1 MTIIRGLDEAMA
13 KLREI
18 GEEGE
23 RIASREIVASAL
35 NVQRFARESL
45 TETEAVDTGRL
56 RNSVTVA
63 ESDSELDMA
72 SSQATGGPKGSAG
85 GREAPTMVRKGMLNA
100 KIGTNVGYAWQI
112 EHTGP
117 PHPRPYLFPSAERE
131 RPQLLRRLQA
141 ELKKLEDA

>member
-1 MTIIRGLDEAMA
+1 MTIIRGLEETMA

-63 ESDSELDMA
+63 ESDSALDMA

-85 GREAPTMVRKGMLNA
+85 GREAPTMVRPGMLNA
-100 KIGTNVGYAWQI
+100 KIGTNVEYAQAI
-112 EHTGP
+112 EFTGP
-117 PHPRPYLFPSAERE
+117 PYPRPYLFPSAERE
-131 RPQLLRRLQA
+131 RPQLLRRLRA
-141 ELKKLEDA
+141 ALKKLENA

>member
-1 MTIIRGLDEAMA
+1 MRGLEEAMG

-35 NVQRFARESL
+35 NVQRFAKESL

-63 ESDSELDMA
+63 PSDSQLDMA

-85 GREAPTMVRKGMLNA
+85 GREAPTMVQPGMLNA
-100 KIGTNVGYAWQI
+100 KVGTNVVYGPKV
-112 EHTGP
+112 EFTGP
-117 PHPRPYLFPSAERE
+117 PYPRPFLFPSAERE
-131 RPQLLRRLQA
+131 RPQLLKRLQH
-141 ELKKLEDA
+141 ELKKLERA